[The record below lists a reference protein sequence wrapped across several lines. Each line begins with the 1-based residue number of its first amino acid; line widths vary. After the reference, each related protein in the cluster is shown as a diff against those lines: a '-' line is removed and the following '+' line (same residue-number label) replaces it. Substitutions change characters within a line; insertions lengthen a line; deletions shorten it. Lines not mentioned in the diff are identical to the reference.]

1 MNTGISSVRDHWSG
15 VGSVI
20 LALPSASYG
29 MQTVPKILAS
39 VSSSCSQK
47 EFQLRATEV
56 TLLLVALVR

>member
-15 VGSVI
+15 IGSV

-47 EFQLRATEV
+47 GFQLRATEV
-56 TLLLVALVR
+56 TLCSLLHW